1 MAECFANIKKVL
13 NSVFSMR
20 MGGKEENRRRE
31 EERKCRENGKE
42 ERSL

>member
-1 MAECFANIKKVL
+1 MAESLSDMKEVL

-20 MGGKEENRRRE
+20 MGEREERRE
-31 EERKCRENGKE
+31 EGRNCREKGKE